1 MSLLVNKMDEK
12 SKQIELMAPVG
23 SWESLAAAIKAKC
36 DSVYFGVTELNMRA
50 SSSKKFTIK
59 DLPDIVSRCHEN
71 NIKTYL
77 TLNVVMYDEDLS
89 LMRELC
95 DAAKEAGI
103 TAVIATDMSAI
114 LYAREI
120 GLPVHCSTQLNVS
133 NIEAVRFFSKYADV
147 IVLARELTLEQVAE
161 ICEKIQTQD
170 IRGPSGNLLR
180 IELFVHGALCVSI
193 AGKCY
198 MSLATYNSSA
208 NRGKCYQTCRRE
220 YRVYDVDTGAE
231 LNIKNRYVMSPKDL
245 CTIRFLDKLIDSGAT
260 ILKIEGRGRSADY
273 VYTVVSAYREAI
285 ELYRRGDFSMEK
297 AKLLEENL
305 KTVFNRGFWHGGY
318 YLGHKLGEW
327 TETYG
332 SQATKEKVFIGR
344 VVNYYS
350 KIGVCE
356 IDLKAGDLE
365 IGQDLLF
372 TGNSTGIL
380 QTRVESIHD
389 DNGPVEY
396 AVKGEKVSVP
406 VPEKVRVND
415 KVFILK
421 ERTKNS

>member
-1 MSLLVNKMDEK
+1 MLVNKMDEK

-372 TGNSTGIL
+372 TGNSTGVL

>member
-372 TGNSTGIL
+372 TGNSTGVL